1 MQHGSGFNL
10 DMAARNGIFV
20 ELELLS
26 TTSTGEMLL
35 CASSVLL
42 RLLQHSGSALSFAI
56 TVIHGSRETLSTY
69 SYLPEIAYINS
80 FFEASHG

>member
-1 MQHGSGFNL
+1 
-10 DMAARNGIFV
+10 MAARNGIFV
-20 ELELLS
+20 ELELPS
-26 TTSTGEMLL
+26 TSTGEMLL